1 VDKYVRRIVSSSQ
14 AGKQMG
20 EIEFQGGAQSVFAQA
35 SELGEQAGEHMS
47 KMTEEAG
54 KRMGEIDFKGDA
66 QNALAQASELGEQ
79 AGEHMSKMTEQ
90 ARERMGEIGFQGS
103 TRKAFELSNEP
114 MDQMENTINA
124 NLSDASPYASAA
136 ASDVAQYASAAA
148 SKAKQQV
155 EGAGVYEAVSDTREF
170 AADSEVTQQAAVL
183 GGAALEA
190 ARNVDMGAVGDTVFA
205 YGEQAVSKIGSMI
218 LDSGMLESGLQV
230 NTPCAF
236 LL

>member
-1 VDKYVRRIVSSSQ
+1 
-14 AGKQMG
+14 
-20 EIEFQGGAQSVFAQA
+20 
-35 SELGEQAGEHMS
+35 
-47 KMTEEAG
+47 
-54 KRMGEIDFKGDA
+54 
-66 QNALAQASELGEQ
+66 
-79 AGEHMSKMTEQ
+79 
-90 ARERMGEIGFQGS
+90 MGEIGFQGAQNALTQAS
-103 TRKAFELSNEP
+103 ELCDEA

-183 GGAALEA
+183 GGAALEL
-190 ARNVDMGAVGDTVFA
+190 ARNFDTGAVGDTVVA
-205 YGEQAVSKIGSMI
+205 YGKHIGSMI
-218 LDSGMLESGLQV
+218 LDSGMLEGLQV
-230 NTPCAF
+230 HTPCAC